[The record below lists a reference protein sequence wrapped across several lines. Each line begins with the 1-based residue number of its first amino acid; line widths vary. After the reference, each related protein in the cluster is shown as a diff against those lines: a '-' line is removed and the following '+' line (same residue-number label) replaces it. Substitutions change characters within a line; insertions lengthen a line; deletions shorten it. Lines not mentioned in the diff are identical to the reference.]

1 MGSVFPKL
9 RHRRGC
15 AQPDSYPLL
24 LLMARLCL
32 ERREGPGL
40 AEVDVELQLLWVRLR
55 KGPSVR
61 GPERREGLG
70 LVEADVELQLL
81 LARLKGPHVRGPER
95 REGPGLVEVDVGLQ
109 LLWAGLSKGPH
120 ARGPERRE
128 GPGLVEVD
136 DELQLVWVPGET
148 QQGPPREGVKA

>member
-40 AEVDVELQLLWVRLR
+40 AEVDVELQLLWVRLS

-61 GPERREGLG
+61 GPERREF
-70 LVEADVELQLL
+70 
-81 LARLKGPHVRGPER
+81 
-95 REGPGLVEVDVGLQ
+95 EGPGLVEVDVGLQ